1 MSVVS
6 ALGDLK
12 KFAKFKSRANVS
24 SLIFDLHRL
33 TASLLIVSSILTT
46 SRQFFGDPIHC
57 FVGGHISLNVFQSYC
72 FMTATYTLPRMVSN
86 TSSSHPGVGTG
97 VVHAGGAEEGTVYHN
112 YYQWVCLLLAVQA
125 SICYLPWAV
134 WKGIEDGRVG
144 KLLVKVSQDPLTET
158 PLSDQV
164 ESLGNFLHS
173 HRGWFN
179 SCALKLL
186 FCQVVALAFT
196 VGQMYLMDLVLA
208 NQFLSFGSHFFSLG
222 MLSEALNVVFPK
234 VVKCSMSYHGVSGNI
249 ENNSGMCT
257 LPINIVNE
265 KIYLVLWLWFTF
277 LACISAISL
286 VYQSILLLFPSTRKM
301 EIQIRSRSSQP
312 HQVGWVVDQSTYG
325 DVVLLQL
332 IAKNTD
338 TAQFTALLN
347 HLNNAPSLPLPSFLQ
362 ESFHSD
368 EKGLLATGSGR
379 KEV

>member
-1 MSVVS
+1 MVS
-6 ALGDLK
+6 SLADLK

-24 SLIFDLHRL
+24 SLIFDLHRI

-46 SRQFFGDPIHC
+46 SRQYFGDPIHC
-57 FVGGHISLNVFQSYC
+57 YVGGSIPLNVFQSYC
-72 FMTATYTLPRMVSN
+72 FMTATYTLPRMVTN
-86 TSSSHPGVGTG
+86 TTSSHPGVSTG
-97 VVHAGGAEEGTVYHN
+97 VVNAGGAEEGTVYHN

-134 WKGIEDGRVG
+134 WKGIEGGRVG
-144 KLLVKVSQDPLTET
+144 KLLTKVSQDPLTET

-164 ESLGNFLHS
+164 ASLGHFLHS

-186 FCQVVALAFT
+186 ICQVIALVFT
-196 VGQMYLMDLVLA
+196 VGQMYLMDLVLT
-208 NQFLSFGSHFFSLG
+208 NQFLSLGSNFLSLE

-257 LPINIVNE
+257 LPINIINE
-265 KIYLVLWLWFTF
+265 KIYLLLWLWFTC
-277 LACISAISL
+277 LACISTISL
-286 VYQSILLLFPSTRKM
+286 VYQSLLLLFPGTRKM
-301 EIQIRSRSSQP
+301 EIQIRSRSTQH

-338 TAQFTALLN
+338 TAQFTALLH

-362 ESFHSD
+362 ESFNSD
-368 EKGLLATGSGR
+368 EKGLLAAGSGR